1 MLESQAVEYELSH
14 YAADMLLRR
23 GVRREWM
30 EVTLTSPQRVER
42 DAADPSIVHHLR
54 TIEACEG
61 RVLRVLYNEAVSPV
75 RVVSVFLDRRM
86 KGKL

>member
-1 MLESQAVEYELSH
+1 MEYDLSH
-14 YAADMLLRR
+14 HAAEMLRR
-23 GVRREWM
+23 RGIQREWM
-30 EVTLTSPQRVER
+30 ELALASPQRVER
-42 DAADPSIVHHLR
+42 DPDDPAIVHHLR

-61 RVLRVLYNEAVSPV
+61 RVLRVLYNETVTPV

>member
-1 MLESQAVEYELSH
+1 MEYELSNH
-14 YAADMLLRR
+14 AAVMLRR
-23 GVRREWM
+23 RGIQREWM
-30 EVTLTSPQRVER
+30 EAALTSPQRIER
-42 DAADPSIVHHLR
+42 DTTDPFIVYHLR

-61 RVLRVLYNEAVSPV
+61 RVLRVLYNQTMTPV

>member
-1 MLESQAVEYELSH
+1 VLESQVVEYVLSH
-14 YAADMLLRR
+14 HAADMLQRR
-23 GVRREWM
+23 GIRREWLEAAM
-30 EVTLTSPQRVER
+30 ASPQRVER

-54 TIEACEG
+54 TVEACEG

-75 RVVSVFLDRRM
+75 RIVSVYLDRRM

>member
-1 MLESQAVEYELSH
+1 MVKCQAVEYELAH
-14 YAADMLLRR
+14 HAADMLRRR
-23 GVRREWM
+23 GIRREWL
-30 EVTLTSPQRVER
+30 EVAMNSPQRVER
-42 DAADPSIVHHLR
+42 DATDPSIVHHLR

-75 RVVSVFLDRRM
+75 RIVSVFLDRRM

>member
-1 MLESQAVEYELSH
+1 MEYELSH
-14 YAADMLLRR
+14 HAAEVLRR
-23 GVRREWM
+23 RGIRREWM
-30 EVTLTSPQRVER
+30 EVALASPQRVER

-75 RVVSVFLDRRM
+75 RIVSVFLDRRM

>member
-1 MLESQAVEYELSH
+1 MEYELSH
-14 YAADMLLRR
+14 HAADMLLRR
-23 GVRREWM
+23 GIRREWL
-30 EVTLTSPQRVER
+30 ELALDSPQRIEK
-42 DAADPSIVHHLR
+42 DPDDPAIVHHLR

-61 RVLRVLYNEAVSPV
+61 RVLRVLYNDTVAPV